1 MYHDFRTG
9 GHTFSVIMA
18 FLEDGVPTSYS
29 PEFFAE
35 HSEHVTLTGHYVEPG
50 AYPLMW
56 DVNTG
61 WKGARTSVA
70 ISFPSKRNVTPLALA
85 PTL

>member
-9 GHTFSVIMA
+9 FHTFSVIM
-18 FLEDGVPTSYS
+18 FCEGGVPTSYS

-35 HSEHVTLTGHYVEPG
+35 HSEHVKLTVEPG

-61 WKGARTSVA
+61 WEGARS
-70 ISFPSKRNVTPLALA
+70 
-85 PTL
+85 

>member
-9 GHTFSVIMA
+9 GHTFSIIM
-18 FLEDGVPTSYS
+18 FCESGVPTSYS

-61 WKGARTSVA
+61 WEGARS
-70 ISFPSKRNVTPLALA
+70 
-85 PTL
+85 